1 MKYKKL
7 AEVYSKLEG
16 TTKKLE
22 KRDIL
27 ADFFKETE
35 PDVLEIVATLA
46 MGRIF
51 PAWKEKEMGIA
62 ENLMIKTISKT
73 AGVPEKKIKKE
84 LKKEGDLGVAAENIL
99 KKKKQKTL
107 SKRELSIKDVHEKL
121 EKIPEVSG
129 SGSIDEK
136 TSILAELL
144 SSASS
149 EEGKY
154 IVRTVLEEMRV
165 GVGEGI
171 VRNAV
176 SKAFDIDK
184 DIVEHAY
191 NVRNDFG
198 EVAKIAKEKGKKGLE
213 KLKLEIGR
221 PIKPMLAQ
229 KAESAEQVLK
239 DMGGKAAF
247 EIKYDGMRIQIHKKG
262 NEIIVFTRRLDNVT
276 KQFPDIVKYAEKG
289 IKAKNC
295 IIEGEAVGINPKTK
309 NPLPF
314 QKLSRRIK
322 RKYDIKEIKK
332 KIPVEVNLFDVM
344 FLEGKTLVEKPF
356 KARRKELEKI
366 IDEIKGKFQLA
377 VNRVYSEKKKVEDM
391 MEDSLRQG
399 HEGLM
404 AKNLEKPYTPGSRV
418 KHMYKLKPVKES
430 LDLIIIGALWGEG
443 RRSEWLGSYLLGAKD
458 PDTDEFVEIGKVAT
472 GLTDSDLEELTDK
485 IKPLITSEKGKKI
498 KAKPKIVVEVGYG
511 EIQKSPKYESG
522 FALRFPKVLNIR
534 EDKSPSDVDS
544 MDKVERLYKAQ
555 KEK

>member
-7 AEVYSKLEG
+7 AEVYAKLEG

-27 ADFFKETE
+27 ADFFKKTDPE
-35 PDVLEIVATLA
+35 VLEIVATLV

-73 AGVPEKKIKKE
+73 AGVPENQIEKE
-84 LKKEGDLGVAAENIL
+84 MKKEGDLGAAAENIL

-107 SKRELSIKDVHEKL
+107 SKRTLSIKNVYEKF
-121 EKIPEVSG
+121 ENIPDVSG

-144 SSASS
+144 SSASP

-154 IVRTVLEEMRV
+154 IVRTVLQEMRV

-176 SKAFDIDK
+176 AKAFDIDK
-184 DIVEHAY
+184 DVVEHAY

-198 EVAKIAKEKGKKGLE
+198 EVAKIAKKKGEKGLK

-229 KAESAEQVLK
+229 KAENAEQAIE

-262 NEIIVFTRRLDNVT
+262 DKIIVFTRRLDDVT

-289 IKAKNC
+289 IKAEEC
-295 IIEGEAVGINPKTK
+295 IIEGEAVGMNPKTK

-322 RKYDIKEIKK
+322 RKYDIEEIKK
-332 KIPVEVNLFDVM
+332 KIPIEVNLFDIM
-344 FLEGKTLVEKPF
+344 FLEGETLVDEPF
-356 KARRKELEKI
+356 KKRRKELENI

-377 VNRVYSEKKKVEDM
+377 ESRVYS
-391 MEDSLRQG
+391 
-399 HEGLM
+399 
-404 AKNLEKPYTPGSRV
+404 
-418 KHMYKLKPVKES
+418 
-430 LDLIIIGALWGEG
+430 
-443 RRSEWLGSYLLGAKD
+443 
-458 PDTDEFVEIGKVAT
+458 
-472 GLTDSDLEELTDK
+472 
-485 IKPLITSEKGKKI
+485 
-498 KAKPKIVVEVGYG
+498 
-511 EIQKSPKYESG
+511 
-522 FALRFPKVLNIR
+522 
-534 EDKSPSDVDS
+534 
-544 MDKVERLYKAQ
+544 
-555 KEK
+555 

>member
-107 SKRELSIKDVHEKL
+107 SKRELSIKDVYEKL